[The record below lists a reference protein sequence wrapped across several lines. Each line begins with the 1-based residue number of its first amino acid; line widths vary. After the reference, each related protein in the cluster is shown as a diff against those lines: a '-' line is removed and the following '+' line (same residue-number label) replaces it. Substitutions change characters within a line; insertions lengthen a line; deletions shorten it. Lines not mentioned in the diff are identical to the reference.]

1 MSSALLHCSHPA
13 CSDCLGCPHG
23 LCVCVRVCV
32 CVRICVQRLT
42 LEARQQ
48 DIRDKQLVVQQSG
61 EYVEK
66 LKVRLWACL
75 SWEERI
81 KHVQCGL

>member
-1 MSSALLHCSHPA
+1 
-13 CSDCLGCPHG
+13 
-23 LCVCVRVCV
+23 VRVRV

-75 SWEERI
+75 SWEGRI
-81 KHVQCGL
+81 KHVQCGCKDAVDAQTSHRAARLAPNWKRRS